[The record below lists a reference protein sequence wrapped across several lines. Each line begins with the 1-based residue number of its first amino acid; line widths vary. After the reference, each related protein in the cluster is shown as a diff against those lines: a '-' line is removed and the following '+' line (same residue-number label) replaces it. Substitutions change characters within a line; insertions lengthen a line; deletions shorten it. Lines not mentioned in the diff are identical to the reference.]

1 MSNVG
6 SSCLHW
12 GWGVINVPCKVVL
25 LEEICQI
32 SQKPVRRSKWPCETS
47 VVPIWGKC
55 KQVIFLAKVHRFPLN
70 LWHAG
75 SHKVTVLRRGQLYK
89 DTVSQIK
96 CVSDCA
102 CLKSDCPEKVD
113 ARFLKNC
120 SSIWEAREKQKT
132 KKKTQKTELSKE
144 RGLYG
149 NHFGFLE

>member
-6 SSCLHW
+6 LSCLHW
-12 GWGVINVPCKVVL
+12 GWGVINVSCKVVL

-70 LWHAG
+70 LWQAG

-96 CVSDCA
+96 CVSDCVFKKWLSGKGR
-102 CLKSDCPEKVD
+102 CQVSQELLIHLGNQRET
-113 ARFLKNC
+113 KN
-120 SSIWEAREKQKT
+120 KT
-132 KKKTQKTELSKE
+132 KTPELSKE
-144 RGLYG
+144 SGP
-149 NHFGFLE
+149 NVFMETTSGF

>member
-6 SSCLHW
+6 LSCLHW

-70 LWHAG
+70 LWQAG
-75 SHKVTVLRRGQLYK
+75 
-89 DTVSQIK
+89 SQIK

-120 SSIWEAREKQKT
+120 SSIWETREKQKT
-132 KKKTQKTELSKE
+132 KQKPQ
-144 RGLYG
+144 
-149 NHFGFLE
+149 N